1 MKAMALAGVVA
12 SLLWLAGCSG
22 GEEGAATEGERVGG
36 VAQPEAD
43 TGRSASTSDD
53 EQPAVE
59 PFTEPVRI
67 EVMATLRSDRR
78 LAVEGES
85 NLPEGAQLQV
95 MVEREAS
102 GMRWRSRT
110 TVQEG
115 GFVAGPYGSGSGL
128 PDGGYIVRVM
138 LSEASVQPEKVRA
151 KIGEQGEHLSGPLV
165 TTSGHGLGKI
175 ATYSRRYLVGS
186 EPRRAT
192 DQVEVLE
199 VE

>member
-1 MKAMALAGVVA
+1 MKAMALAGVLA

-22 GEEGAATEGERVGG
+22 GEEESAAEGERVGG

-43 TGRSASTSDD
+43 TGRAASTSDD

-78 LAVEGES
+78 LMVEGES

-95 MVEREAS
+95 VVEREAS
-102 GMRWRSRT
+102 GMRWRSLT

-138 LSEASVQPEKVRA
+138 LSEASVQPEEVRA
-151 KIGEQGEHLSGPLV
+151 RIGEQGEHLSGPLV
-165 TTSGHGLGKI
+165 TTSRHGLGQI
-175 ATYSRRYLVGS
+175 VSYSRRYLVGS